1 MIEFGFG
8 PGVCGELATGAT
20 REWLVTDGLGGYAT
34 GTVSGLRTR
43 RYHGLLVVAG
53 ETPAARRVGLVS
65 LDPAVVLPSGARVRL
80 GAHEWNS
87 GVVDPR
93 GYEFLE
99 RFDLVDGLPRW
110 RWRIGEVVIE
120 RELAMTYGRPAVA
133 VVHRLVA
140 GGPVRL
146 DLSAACTWRD
156 AHGERRADGP
166 TPRVEP
172 ADGGAVVEGA
182 YRLTGPDWTPEGQ
195 WWLGV
200 HHREEAARGLHPDED
215 LWCAGRFSGALDRP
229 GDTVSVL
236 AWAGD
241 LAEEPPPATQVVAA
255 ARQRHRAVVAAAKP
269 ADAVDATLALAADAF
284 VVRTATGPDVVAGYP
299 WFGAWSRDTMTSYEG
314 LFLCTGRADE
324 GRELLRGYAATL
336 SEGMLANTA
345 DTGRVEYNTVDATL
359 WFLHAVSRHVTVT
372 GDTDLGDELLPAL
385 HGVVQAHLA
394 GTRYGIAVDPA
405 DGLITQG
412 GTPGTALTWMDARVY
427 GVPVTP
433 RTGKPVEVN
442 ALWINGLAGL
452 AELTELAG
460 QDPAELWRLH
470 HRARDAFGKRFPT
483 PAGWLHDVVD
493 APAPAYPLGGAAH
506 HDDDLL
512 RPNQLLAWSLPYAPL
527 EPDPVA
533 LRRVAAGLFT
543 LLGPRSLAPDSPEFA
558 PRHRGGPAERDGAYH
573 QGTVWPWLVGP
584 FVEAYRKAGLPT
596 DDLLVGL
603 VGHLGEFG
611 LGSVS
616 ETADAT
622 APHAATGC
630 PFQAWSVAELL
641 RVRRVR

>member
-8 PGVCGELATGAT
+8 PGICGELAGGTT
-20 REWLVTDGLGGYAT
+20 REWLVTDGLGGYAM

-110 RWRIGEVVIE
+110 RWRIGDVVIE

-182 YRLTGPDWTPEGQ
+182 YRLCGPDWTPAGQ

-255 ARQRHRAVVAAAKP
+255 ARHRHRAVVTAAKP

-324 GRELLRGYAATL
+324 GRELLRAYAATL

-527 EPDPVA
+527 APDPVA

-543 LLGPRSLAPDSPEFA
+543 PLGPRSLAPDSPEFA
-558 PRHRGGPAERDGAYH
+558 PRHRGGPADRDGAYH

-584 FVEAYRKAGLPT
+584 FVEAYRRAGLPT
-596 DDLLVGL
+596 DDLLAGL
-603 VGHLGEFG
+603 VGHLGEYG

-616 ETADAT
+616 ETADGT

>member
-8 PGVCGELATGAT
+8 PGVCGELAAGTT
-20 REWLVTDGLGGYAT
+20 REWLVTDGLGGYAM

-65 LDPAVVLPSGARVRL
+65 LDPAVVLPSGARIRL
-80 GAHEWNS
+80 GAHEWSS

-93 GYEFLE
+93 GFEFLE

-110 RWRIGEVVIE
+110 RWRIGDVVIE

-182 YRLTGPDWTPEGQ
+182 YRLAGPDWTPAGQ

-255 ARQRHRAVVAAAKP
+255 ARRRHRAVVTAAKP

-324 GRELLRGYAATL
+324 GRELLRSYAATL

-543 LLGPRSLAPDSPEFA
+543 PLGPRSLAPDAPEFA
-558 PRHRGGPAERDGAYH
+558 PRHRGGPADRDGAYH

-596 DDLLVGL
+596 DDLLAGL
-603 VGHLGEFG
+603 VGHLGEYG

-616 ETADAT
+616 ETADGS

-641 RVRRVR
+641 RVRRAG